1 MSRVLPPLNALR
13 AFDAAG
19 RHGSFSR
26 AADELGVSHSA
37 ISRHVRGLEA
47 RLGVALF
54 RDLSRGVELTPEG
67 RGYLERIL
75 PAFDAISE
83 ATEDLSQSPRG
94 KVTINSEHV
103 FAERFIMPRLAEFQ
117 AAFPEIEVR
126 LEASNRLANIEQYEA
141 DIAVRFARFGRLDV
155 PSDLLSNAPISV
167 YATPE
172 LAAQVKVPSD
182 LLHMPRLRDRNN
194 GIWEIWFRAAG
205 VETDGTTDGGWRPST
220 PLSYVAALEGHGVF
234 LSSAECVSHDVAAGR
249 LVQCFDITLRDGAF
263 FLVYGSRGLRR
274 AAAKQVCRWLLDET
288 AAFRTDG
295 GV

>member
-1 MSRVLPPLNALR
+1 MSRALPPLNALR

-47 RLGVALF
+47 RLGVSLF
-54 RDLSRGVELTPEG
+54 RDVSRGVELTAEG

-75 PAFDAISE
+75 PAFDAIAD
-83 ATEDLSQSPRG
+83 ATEDLAQTPSGQ
-94 KVTINSEHV
+94 VTINSEPI
-103 FAERFIMPRLAEFQ
+103 FAERFIMPRLAQFH
-117 AAFPEIEVR
+117 ASYPNVEVR

-141 DIAVRFARFGRLDV
+141 DIAVRFAHLGCLDV
-155 PSDLLSNAPISV
+155 PSDLLSDAPIAV

-172 LAAQVKVPSD
+172 LAAQISAPTD

-194 GIWEIWFRAAG
+194 PIWEAWFRAAG
-205 VETDGTTDGGWRPST
+205 VETDGTTDAGWRPST

-234 LSSAECVSHDVAAGR
+234 LSSAEAVSYDVAAGR

-274 AAAKQVCRWLLDET
+274 SAAKQVCRWLLDQT
-288 AAFRTDG
+288 SAFRTHP
-295 GV
+295 VR

>member
-1 MSRVLPPLNALR
+1 MSRALPPLNALR

-54 RDLSRGVELTPEG
+54 RDLSRGVELTAEG

-75 PAFDAISE
+75 PAFDAIAE
-83 ATEDLSQSPRG
+83 ATEDLSHTPRG
-94 KVTINSEHV
+94 QVTINSEPI
-103 FAERFIMPRLAEFQ
+103 FAQRFIMPRLARFH
-117 AAFPEIEVR
+117 AMFPAVEVR

-172 LAAQVKVPSD
+172 LAAQITAPSD
-182 LLHMPRLRDRNN
+182 VLHVPRLRDRNN
-194 GIWEIWFRAAG
+194 GTWELWFRAAG
-205 VETDGTTDGGWRPST
+205 VETDGQTDAGWRPST

-234 LSSAECVSHDVAAGR
+234 LSSAEAVSHDVAMGR
-249 LVQCFDITLRDGAF
+249 LVQCFDISIRDGAF
-263 FLVYGSRGLRR
+263 FLVYGSRGLRHG
-274 AAAKQVCRWLLDET
+274 AAKQVCRWLLEET
-288 AAFRTDG
+288 AAFRPEPG
-295 GV
+295 R